1 MPVNPLGP
9 GADSAIRRRIMR
21 AAEELFKKVGFRAVT
36 MEAVA
41 RDAAVAKATLYGHV
55 RNKDE
60 LFRAVC
66 ERMALGMTRS
76 FVDHLGADERSVDE
90 RVCAAVLGKQQLM
103 LALVR
108 GSPHAAEFTHHA
120 YLAGDVFAE
129 TDRGLIN
136 ALATVLAEDAR
147 LAAGADQL
155 ARSLF
160 FGSGGIAAE
169 LTSADELERAVVG
182 FVAIQLAGAR
192 ALASGA
198 PATLDKPGQ
207 PR

>member
-1 MPVNPLGP
+1 MLVNPMGP
-9 GADSAIRRRIMR
+9 GDDSAIRRRVMR
-21 AAEELFKKVGFRAVT
+21 AAEELFKKLGFRAVT

-66 ERMALGMTRS
+66 ERMALRMTRS
-76 FVDHLGADERSVDE
+76 FVGELRAEHRTVDA
-90 RVCAAVLGKQQLM
+90 RVRTAILGKQQLM

-108 GSPHAAEFTHHA
+108 GSPHSSEFGHHA
-120 YLAGDVFAE
+120 YLAGDLFAE
-129 TDRGLIN
+129 TDRGLID
-136 ALATVLAEDAR
+136 ALAAVLAEDPR
-147 LAAGADQL
+147 LAGDAHAL

-169 LTSADELERAVVG
+169 LTSAAELERAVVG

-192 ALASGA
+192 ALSDV
-198 PATLDKPGQ
+198 PA
-207 PR
+207 

>member
-1 MPVNPLGP
+1 MFVNLVGP
-9 GADSAIRRRIMR
+9 GQSPTDDSAIRRRIMR
-21 AAEELFKKVGFRAVT
+21 AAEELFKKLGFRAVT

-66 ERMALGMTRS
+66 ERMALRMTRS
-76 FVDHLGADERSVDE
+76 FVGELRAEHRTVDA
-90 RVCAAVLGKQQLM
+90 RVRAAILGKQQLM

-108 GSPHAAEFTHHA
+108 GSPHSSEFGHHHA
-120 YLAGDVFAE
+120 YLAGDLFAE
-129 TDRGLIN
+129 TDRGLVD
-136 ALATVLAEDAR
+136 ALAAVLAEDPR
-147 LAAGADQL
+147 LAGDAHAL

-169 LTSADELERAVVG
+169 LTSAAELERAVVG

-192 ALASGA
+192 ALSDV
-198 PATLDKPGQ
+198 PA
-207 PR
+207 